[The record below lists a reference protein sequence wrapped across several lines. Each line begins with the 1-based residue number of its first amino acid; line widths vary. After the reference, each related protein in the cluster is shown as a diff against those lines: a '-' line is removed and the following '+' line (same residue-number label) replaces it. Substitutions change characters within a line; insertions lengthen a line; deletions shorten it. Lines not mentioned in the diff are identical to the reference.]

1 MMLKSHLSKPATAVN
16 TRRAERAKETSP
28 LPSARQI
35 RRDDSRRRQPVVPRP
50 ELEKRPEPPTAAEKK
65 ERNLAWKMI
74 GIIVIIG
81 VAGLGY
87 LNHVFKTQAILK
99 EVGTLE
105 REYEKARRIHADR
118 KFTFERMTG
127 PSEVYERA
135 RQQGLVHGGA
145 AEGVIIVP
153 P

>member
-1 MMLKSHLSKPATAVN
+1 MMLKSHLSEQKVVAN
-16 TRRAERAKETSP
+16 TRRAERPKETAP
-28 LPSARQI
+28 LPKARQL
-35 RRDDSRRRQPVVPRP
+35 RRDDTRRRRPVTPRP
-50 ELEKRPEPPTAAEKK
+50 ELEAPAEPPSPAEKK

-74 GIIVIIG
+74 GIIVLIG
-81 VAGLGY
+81 IAGLAY

-99 EVGTLE
+99 DVSALE

-145 AEGVIIVP
+145 AEGVITVP